1 MVVIFYILH
10 CVAGGEK
17 ILLLRLYKMVKPNSN
32 LSCKLNIFISLM
44 FLNIARSGRKTRSC
58 LELIS
63 NLAQE
68 DFVGWGWGTW
78 LRIILMIVFVVYSER
93 CRQLSKI
100 IDGPRGVVP
109 PLSLVTMWRQE
120 ASVTTSSS
128 HNDMRRHMD
137 IHHPPDTSQLAASII
152 G

>member
-68 DFVGWGWGTW
+68 DFVGWGRGRGT
-78 LRIILMIVFVVYSER
+78 
-93 CRQLSKI
+93 
-100 IDGPRGVVP
+100 
-109 PLSLVTMWRQE
+109 
-120 ASVTTSSS
+120 
-128 HNDMRRHMD
+128 
-137 IHHPPDTSQLAASII
+137 
-152 G
+152 

>member
-10 CVAGGEK
+10 CVAGGEN

-68 DFVGWGWGTW
+68 DFVGWGWGT
-78 LRIILMIVFVVYSER
+78 
-93 CRQLSKI
+93 
-100 IDGPRGVVP
+100 
-109 PLSLVTMWRQE
+109 
-120 ASVTTSSS
+120 
-128 HNDMRRHMD
+128 
-137 IHHPPDTSQLAASII
+137 
-152 G
+152 

>member
-10 CVAGGEK
+10 YVAGGEK

-68 DFVGWGWGTW
+68 DFVGWGRGT
-78 LRIILMIVFVVYSER
+78 
-93 CRQLSKI
+93 
-100 IDGPRGVVP
+100 
-109 PLSLVTMWRQE
+109 
-120 ASVTTSSS
+120 
-128 HNDMRRHMD
+128 
-137 IHHPPDTSQLAASII
+137 
-152 G
+152 

>member
-10 CVAGGEK
+10 YVAGGEK

-44 FLNIARSGRKTRSC
+44 FLNTSRSC

-68 DFVGWGWGTW
+68 DFDGRGRARGGG
-78 LRIILMIVFVVYSER
+78 
-93 CRQLSKI
+93 LS
-100 IDGPRGVVP
+100 
-109 PLSLVTMWRQE
+109 
-120 ASVTTSSS
+120 
-128 HNDMRRHMD
+128 
-137 IHHPPDTSQLAASII
+137 
-152 G
+152 

>member
-44 FLNIARSGRKTRSC
+44 FLNIARTGRKTRSC

-68 DFVGWGWGTW
+68 DFDGRVRARGGG
-78 LRIILMIVFVVYSER
+78 
-93 CRQLSKI
+93 LS
-100 IDGPRGVVP
+100 
-109 PLSLVTMWRQE
+109 
-120 ASVTTSSS
+120 
-128 HNDMRRHMD
+128 
-137 IHHPPDTSQLAASII
+137 
-152 G
+152 